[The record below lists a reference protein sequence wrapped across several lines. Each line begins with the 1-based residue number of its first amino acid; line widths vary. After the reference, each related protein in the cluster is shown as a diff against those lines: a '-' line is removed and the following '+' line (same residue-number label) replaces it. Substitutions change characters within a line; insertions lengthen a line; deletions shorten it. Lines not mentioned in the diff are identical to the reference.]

1 MTYKFF
7 LFDRYMKNKI
17 KTYNTIVVRNQV
29 AQPDI
34 GQIYQ
39 QLNSGERGMSQHYQ
53 RSQSMYGKI
62 LPQCIPGGLSSRK
75 RNCRSLMATARRLGA
90 AQIFGTLTMNS
101 KWNELLSRCTS
112 SSWCNFVSLDARENA
127 KTIGVNVTMMLRAIH
142 GTHPARSLTDW
153 RHSRNICLERKVS
166 LAWLL
171 IMRTTLNFRIVGTH
185 TFIIWCGACHGQ
197 QHGSIFHEIYRG
209 IICVLCTSGDSLN
222 SQNSAWLTRF
232 CCFC

>member
-1 MTYKFF
+1 MVVCMARGGWDAKRASVSFLRYCRVRLGSADDRFRRDMTYKFF

-101 KWNELLSRCTS
+101 KWNELLSRCTAVVVALS
-112 SSWCNFVSLDARENA
+112 F
-127 KTIGVNVTMMLRAIH
+127 
-142 GTHPARSLTDW
+142 
-153 RHSRNICLERKVS
+153 
-166 LAWLL
+166 
-171 IMRTTLNFRIVGTH
+171 
-185 TFIIWCGACHGQ
+185 
-197 QHGSIFHEIYRG
+197 
-209 IICVLCTSGDSLN
+209 
-222 SQNSAWLTRF
+222 
-232 CCFC
+232 